1 VWIPG
6 IMAGMVLSGASPLFA
21 ALYQFVVLSTIF
33 SASAL
38 ACFVASYLV
47 TKRIFSAHSQLLLRA

>member
-1 VWIPG
+1 
-6 IMAGMVLSGASPLFA
+6 
-21 ALYQFVVLSTIF
+21 VLSTIF